1 MSKKKCI
8 ILIQGIFIIIL
19 ILTAVMIRHS
29 NKPIKPEKR
38 VTEQTTRLNETN
50 KIKFEEFEQNDFTMI
65 SNYIQD

>member
-19 ILTAVMIRHS
+19 ILTAVMIWHS

-38 VTEQTTRLNETN
+38 VTEQTTRL
-50 KIKFEEFEQNDFTMI
+50 ILL
-65 SNYIQD
+65 